1 MYTFGMAKA
10 RGRPKN
16 DPAVNL
22 SQLVT
27 FRLTEAELAQCE
39 RAAKD
44 AGQSLREWLRDRA
57 AKAAMRAQKK
67 R

>member
-1 MYTFGMAKA
+1 MAKA

-16 DPAVNL
+16 DPADNL
-22 SQLVT
+22 SKLVT
-27 FRLTEAELAQCE
+27 FRLTESELAQCE

-44 AGQSLREWLRDRA
+44 AGLSLREWLRDRA
-57 AKAAMRAQKK
+57 ARAATRAQKK